1 MSMYTTQ
8 QALEIAITII
18 EADQSLT
25 SASRCE
31 IIHKLKILSKKAWR
45 QSWNKNTIREAI
57 HRFVEEHGRLPNTS
71 DLRGDNMPSEPT
83 IRAYFHMTLTTLL
96 VHEFPEYRFYKI
108 SPKAN
113 RYDMLT
119 KDEWLKYFA
128 EQFNKHLC
136 PEMNGRVYN
145 QLRDRGTPTWDTIAR
160 YTGDITVP
168 TVNITN

>member
-1 MSMYTTQ
+1 MNG
-8 QALEIAITII
+8 LELKVEKAMD
-18 EADQSLT
+18 EESVK
-25 SASRCE
+25 E
-31 IIHKLKILSKKAWR
+31 IISEDVSENKIE
-45 QSWNKNTIREAI
+45 Q
-57 HRFVEEHGRLPNTS
+57 
-71 DLRGDNMPSEPT
+71 
-83 IRAYFHMTLTTLL
+83 TL
-96 VHEFPEYRFYKI
+96 
-108 SPKAN
+108 N
-113 RYDMLT
+113 YDMLT